1 MKSKKTLY
9 ILCALFLMITIYEI
23 TETYG
28 LFESKNKM
36 IMENGIAKWHILI
49 NGTDIKSGEKFI
61 IDKVNIINSSNVLNG
76 KMAPGV
82 SGYFDIEINPS
93 NTDTSILYSVTFDFS
108 EINNFTIEKIEETTS
123 GNLIQ
128 TEENTYSKVLTV
140 EEIKN
145 NVINNIRVYIKWEN
159 NEENNDTDSQIGLTK
174 DNSINIPVSVS
185 IIQYL
190 GETIEEYSKE

>member
-1 MKSKKTLY
+1 
-9 ILCALFLMITIYEI
+9 MI
-23 TETYG
+23 
-28 LFESKNKM
+28 
-36 IMENGIAKWHILI
+36 
-49 NGTDIKSGEKFI
+49 
-61 IDKVNIINSSNVLNG
+61 
-76 KMAPGV
+76 
-82 SGYFDIEINPS
+82 
-93 NTDTSILYSVTFDFS
+93 
-108 EINNFTIEKIEETTS
+108 TIEKIEETTS